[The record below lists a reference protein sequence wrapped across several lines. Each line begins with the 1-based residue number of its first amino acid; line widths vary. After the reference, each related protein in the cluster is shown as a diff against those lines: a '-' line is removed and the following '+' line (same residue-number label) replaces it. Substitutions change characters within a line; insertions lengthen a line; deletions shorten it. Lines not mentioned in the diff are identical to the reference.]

1 MSRENP
7 FLSCIVPAFN
17 ESENLQKF
25 IPALAKTLE
34 AENIQFEILVVDD
47 GSKDNSIATLSSM
60 LDKYPLR
67 ILELSRNFGKEAAL
81 SAGIDH
87 VSDRHLALLIDA
99 DFQHPLDAIPT
110 MLSLWKE
117 GYDMVYGIR
126 NRNTESPLKKFLT
139 NIYYKILNFSSDI
152 EIPENAGDFRLL
164 DRKVVT
170 ALKALPEKNRYMK
183 GLFAWVGFKS
193 IGIHFSELER
203 ENGQTHFNIKA
214 LFNLTLAGLTGFSNL
229 PLRLCMGFGAL
240 LACCSMSYG
249 IWIIIETLF
258 QGIDVPGWAT
268 LIVAISLLGGIQL
281 LFLGIVG
288 EYISR
293 IYTETKGRPQYIIAQ
308 EHHHHR

>member
-47 GSKDNSIATLSSM
+47 GSKDNSITTLSSM

-183 GLFAWVGFKS
+183 
-193 IGIHFSELER
+193 
-203 ENGQTHFNIKA
+203 
-214 LFNLTLAGLTGFSNL
+214 
-229 PLRLCMGFGAL
+229 
-240 LACCSMSYG
+240 
-249 IWIIIETLF
+249 
-258 QGIDVPGWAT
+258 
-268 LIVAISLLGGIQL
+268 
-281 LFLGIVG
+281 
-288 EYISR
+288 
-293 IYTETKGRPQYIIAQ
+293 
-308 EHHHHR
+308 

>member
-1 MSRENP
+1 MSREKP

-25 IPALAKTLE
+25 IPALATTLE
-34 AENIQFEILVVDD
+34 EQQIDYEILVVDD
-47 GSKDNSIATLSSM
+47 GSKDNTIAVLTPM
-60 LDKYPLR
+60 LDQYPLR
-67 ILELSRNFGKEAAL
+67 VLELSRNFGKEAAL

-87 VSDRHLALLIDA
+87 VKNNLTLFIDA

-110 MLSLWKE
+110 MISLWE
-117 GYDMVYGIR
+117 GGYDMVYGIR
-126 NRNTESPLKKFLT
+126 NRSTESPLKKFLT
-139 NIYYKILNFSSDI
+139 NAYYKFLNFSSDI

-164 DRKVVT
+164 DGKVIT
-170 ALKALPEKNRYMK
+170 ALQALPEKNRYMK

-193 IGIHFSELER
+193 IGVHFSELER
-203 ENGQTHFNIKA
+203 QSGKSNFNVKA

-240 LACCSMSYG
+240 LALCSMGYG
-249 IWIIIETLF
+249 IWIAIDTILT
-258 QGIDVPGWAT
+258 GSDVPGWAT

-293 IYTETKGRPQYIIAQ
+293 IYTETKSRPQYIIAQ
-308 EHHHHR
+308 EHTNKS